1 MDIDRIKRACAEV
14 ELLCQE
20 YDAAMLSWAKGWEE
34 KRKAYN
40 TARRNLESV
49 VMDEYLK
56 SKGE

>member
-1 MDIDRIKRACAEV
+1 MDIDRIKQACAEV
-14 ELLCQE
+14 ELRYHE
-20 YDAAMLSWAKGWEE
+20 YDAATLSWSKGWEE

-56 SKGE
+56 SKGK